1 MFKFKGIKSSTMF
14 VKCVDEDFKG
24 KSARNYIETSAEG
37 YDGSTIDLL
46 GYQNYSSSL
55 EIILFKP
62 SMLDDV
68 LAWLDGSGKFEYEGR
83 ITKAHFL
90 ESVSTENKFDRV
102 IMIKTNFV
110 RSPFWYNAYD
120 PKVKVSNF
128 IRNDGNVYAK
138 PLIEMYGQENE
149 TVKLTIN
156 DISLS
161 YTFDE
166 TKGVVIDCAELTETM
181 NGISKSKNLK
191 LDGYS
196 YPILYP
202 GINKVFIEGN
212 ADVYVTRKD
221 AWL

>member
-1 MFKFKGIKSSTMF
+1 MF

-24 KSARNYIETSAEG
+24 KASRNYIETSTEG

-68 LAWLDGSGKFEYEGR
+68 LAWLDGSGEFEYQGR
-83 ITKAHFL
+83 VTKAHFL
-90 ESVSTENKFDRV
+90 ESVSTENKYDRV
-102 IMIKTNFV
+102 IFIKTNFI
-110 RSPFWYNAYD
+110 RSPFWHNAYD

-138 PLIEMYGQENE
+138 PIIELYGQENQK
-149 TVKLTIN
+149 VKLTIN
-156 DISLS
+156 DITLT
-161 YTFDE
+161 YTFDD
-166 TKGVVIDCAELTETM
+166 TGGVVIDCAELTETM
-181 NGISKSKNLK
+181 HEVSKSKYLK

-202 GINKVFIEGN
+202 GLNKVKVEGN
-212 ADVYVTRKD
+212 ADVYVRRKD